1 MPDLHIQQIPILGDN
16 YVYLIH
22 DPASGET
29 AAIDPA
35 AAEPVM
41 EALDA
46 RDWRLTRIL
55 STHHHVDHVGGNLE
69 LKRAT
74 GCRVTGAAK
83 DALRIP
89 GIDEKVS
96 EGDVLSIG
104 GHRVKILE
112 VPGHTTGH
120 IAYWLEGAA
129 ALFCGDT
136 LFSLG
141 CGRLFEGTAA
151 DMWSS
156 LTKLRALPSET
167 RVCCAHEYT
176 IANADFALTQEP
188 DNPVL
193 RARAD
198 QVLGLREEDKP
209 SVPSILSEEKAANPF
224 LRADVPEFLA
234 AAGLE
239 GKSPVEAFAEIRE
252 RKDRF

>member
-22 DPASGET
+22 DPVSGET

-41 EALDA
+41 DALDE
-46 RDWRLTRIL
+46 RDWRLTRIF
-55 STHHHVDHVGGNLE
+55 STHHHIDHVGGNLE

-74 GCRVTGAAK
+74 GCRVTGALI
-83 DALRIP
+83 DAGRIP
-89 GIDEKVS
+89 GIDDKVS
-96 EGDVLSIG
+96 EGDVLAIG
-104 GHRVKILE
+104 AHRIKVLE

-120 IAYWLEGAA
+120 VAYWLEEAA

-151 DMWSS
+151 EMWSS
-156 LTKLRALPSET
+156 LVKLRALPDET

-176 IANADFALTQEP
+176 NANADFALTQEP
-188 DNPVL
+188 DNAVL
-193 RARAD
+193 RARAEE
-198 QVLGLREEDKP
+198 VLKLGEEGKP
-209 SVPSILSEEKAANPF
+209 SVPSILSGEKAANPF
-224 LRADVPEFLA
+224 LRADIPEFLA
-234 AAGLE
+234 AAGLK

-252 RKDRF
+252 RKDGF

>member
-22 DPASGET
+22 DPASAET

-35 AAEPVM
+35 AADPVM
-41 EALDA
+41 DALNE
-46 RDWRLTRIL
+46 RGWRLTRIF

-74 GCRVTGAAK
+74 GCRVTGAAS

-96 EGDVLSIG
+96 EGDVLAIG
-104 GHRVKILE
+104 GHRVKVLE
-112 VPGHTTGH
+112 VPGHTSGH
-120 IAYWLEGAA
+120 VAYWIEEAA

-141 CGRLFEGTAA
+141 CGRLFEGTAEQ
-151 DMWSS
+151 MWSS

-167 RVCCAHEYT
+167 RICCAHEYT
-176 IANADFALTQEP
+176 SANADFALTQEP
-188 DNPVL
+188 DNAAL
-193 RARAD
+193 GARAAE
-198 QVLGLREEDKP
+198 VLKLGETGKP
-209 SVPSILSEEKAANPF
+209 SVPSILKDEKAANPF

-234 AAGLE
+234 AAGLQ
-239 GKSPVEAFAEIRE
+239 GKSPVEAFAEVRR
-252 RKDRF
+252 RKDNF